1 MNGPHPEITNI
12 SFLAK
17 LFFKTF
23 ISLKHLSDYRTIG
36 PSDYQT
42 VGLSD
47 CRIIATGM
55 PLLQNYGRHHWLID
69 RCIIWVSN
77 WNCLPFMSIWFHIRF
92 FGEVCLSSDLCPMFY
107 LSLAGFVFLLTC
119 VQCSTCLWRGLS
131 FFWLVSNVLPVFGW
145 FILDWPFGF
154 ILRLFSY
161 LTLICCLFCDPC
173 SGRYRL
179 K

>member
-1 MNGPHPEITNI
+1 
-12 SFLAK
+12 
-17 LFFKTF
+17 
-23 ISLKHLSDYRTIG
+23 
-36 PSDYQT
+36 
-42 VGLSD
+42 
-47 CRIIATGM
+47 M

-92 FGEVCLSSDLCPMFY
+92 FGEVCLSSDLCPMFYLSLAGFVFLLTCVQCSTCLWRVCLSSDLCPMFY